1 LASTGSLAY
10 DLTMT
15 LLRLAQVLVVAAAL
29 GLFVRGP
36 AHDWADGAAGQSSST
51 IGLLAIDADPRGNT
65 ATFVGP
71 IDGCARAESG
81 STFDIDYVVEAIPQD
96 RPMTGFD
103 AEIRYDQALLEVV
116 KVDYQLLLAAVG
128 TYSPLASLTDSIPDF
143 DGKFRVS
150 VLDTASSTE
159 PKANV
164 ESGPGVLARVTF
176 RAKASGVSK
185 IAIGLETEPFLYP
198 LVLDTQDEMI
208 LADRLGA
215 ASVAIGVD
223 CPPEAAQPHI
233 TDLGPTNQE
242 ILAANPQLRPSP
254 GATGDTLPQLP
265 TGTGSP
271 ETSQSPVRTATPTVP
286 GSASSSGNADDDSDT
301 WLIAGLAA
309 LVALGIAAAG
319 GGWYLYQRSRR
330 TSAGN

>member
-1 LASTGSLAY
+1 MSTQGSFHVTAGLRSGATRRGDALAGGHRALASTGSLAY
-10 DLTMT
+10 DLIMT

-36 AHDWADGAAGQSSST
+36 AHDWADSAAGQSSST
-51 IGLLAIDADPRGNT
+51 IGLLGIDADPHGNT

-71 IDGCARAESG
+71 IDGCARAEAG
-81 STFDIDYVVEAIPQD
+81 STFDIDYVVEAIPQE
-96 RPMTGFD
+96 RPMIGYD

-116 KVDYQLLLAAVG
+116 KVDYQLLLAAAG
-128 TYSPLASLTDSIPDF
+128 TYSPLASLTDSVPDF

-159 PKANV
+159 PEANV

-215 ASVAIGVD
+215 AS
-223 CPPEAAQPHI
+223 
-233 TDLGPTNQE
+233 
-242 ILAANPQLRPSP
+242 
-254 GATGDTLPQLP
+254 
-265 TGTGSP
+265 
-271 ETSQSPVRTATPTVP
+271 
-286 GSASSSGNADDDSDT
+286 
-301 WLIAGLAA
+301 
-309 LVALGIAAAG
+309 
-319 GGWYLYQRSRR
+319 
-330 TSAGN
+330 